1 MEQVFRIV
9 GIRCIGATDSEHP
22 LLVCF
27 KRREENIFK
36 VIVHSRNQLLV
47 YSVSYRNSKNMTAR
61 KENILVAIVSFK
73 SCQSFWPGNRYQFRM
88 PVPPITLLSA

>member
-47 YSVSYRNSKNMTAR
+47 YSVSYRNSKNMTAG
-61 KENILVAIVSFK
+61 KENILFVIISVSRL
-73 SCQSFWPGNRYQFRM
+73 SFGPGNRFQFRM